1 MKITI
6 DIDCTPEEARSFL
19 GLPPVQAMQEALVA
33 QLQERLSQSLASADP
48 ESLIK
53 LWWPEGVQGL
63 AKLQEG
69 FFRQWM
75 AGAGGARSAAS
86 EDQGKD
92 R

>member
-1 MKITI
+1 MKITV

-33 QLQERLSQSLASADP
+33 RLQERLAQSLDAADP

-63 AKLQEG
+63 AQMQER
-69 FFRQWM
+69 FLRQWM
-75 AGAGGARSAAS
+75 AGAGRAKEAKSDDPS
-86 EDQGKD
+86 
-92 R
+92 